1 MQTKTETSDTNFR
14 QFILRINLFIGSTH
28 LESPMNNIPT
38 FVLIGS
44 KWFDAAFVRRSKVLE
59 IHVMLQLKLR
69 PTEAVCKHHKNTRK
83 HSSWN
88 SEPKLQWVH
97 ILYIIT
103 KINFYSLSSWF
114 VTNTFN
120 DKTSWSILTTNHAK
134 QHDSLSCGVFC
145 LKVMW

>member
-1 MQTKTETSDTNFR
+1 MEKFLYCTIRTIIWAKRKRD
-14 QFILRINLFIGSTH
+14 I
-28 LESPMNNIPT
+28 T
-38 FVLIGS
+38 FDMV
-44 KWFDAAFVRRSKVLE
+44 FVRRSKVLE

-97 ILYIIT
+97 ILYIIM

-120 DKTSWSILTTNHAK
+120 EKTSWSILTTNHAK
-134 QHDSLSCGVFC
+134 QHNSVSCGVFC
-145 LKVMW
+145 LKAIWQSKITYSFSKDHF